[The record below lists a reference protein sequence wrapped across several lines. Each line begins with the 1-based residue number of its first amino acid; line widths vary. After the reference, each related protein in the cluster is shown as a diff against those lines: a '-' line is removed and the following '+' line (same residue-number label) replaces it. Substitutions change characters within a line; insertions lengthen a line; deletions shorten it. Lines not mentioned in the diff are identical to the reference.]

1 MAFMAP
7 LMFGTAAGVG
17 AVGPMA
23 ATAGLLGTGGAF
35 SAATAMGSM
44 GTLLKVG
51 GALGQYGAMQAQAK
65 SQEAAAKATQQQLNY
80 QAGQEAAS
88 AQREAL
94 ARRRQA
100 DIMMSR
106 AMAVGAASGAGT
118 SGMEGLMAGIA
129 GEGEEQAQYALYSG
143 TEAAKG
149 LRYRGQVGVAEAKQS
164 AAATRRA
171 ATSTLLSSGAS
182 ALYGRFA

>member
-7 LMFGTAAGVG
+7 LLFGTAAGVG
-17 AVGPMA
+17 AVGPVA
-23 ATAGLLGTGGAF
+23 ATAGLLASGGF
-35 SAATAMGSM
+35 SAATALSSM

-51 GALGQYGAMQAQAK
+51 GAVGQFAASQQQAA

-88 AQREAL
+88 SQREAL
-94 ARRRQA
+94 ARRKQA
-100 DIMMSR
+100 NLMMSR

-118 SGMEGLMAGIA
+118 SGLEGLMSGIA
-129 GEGEEQAQYALYSG
+129 EEGEEQAQYALYGG

-164 AAATRRA
+164 ASATRRA

-182 ALYGRFA
+182 AIYGRFA